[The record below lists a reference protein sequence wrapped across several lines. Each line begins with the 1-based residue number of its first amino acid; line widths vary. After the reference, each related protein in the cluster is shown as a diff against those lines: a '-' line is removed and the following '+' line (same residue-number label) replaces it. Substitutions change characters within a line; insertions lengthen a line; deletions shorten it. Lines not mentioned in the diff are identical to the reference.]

1 MTNISQLIETFNQKE
16 AEILNIE
23 YGIEVLYTDLM
34 SICPELGKEA
44 RADQI
49 ATLSGIVHEKTTNKE
64 FVDLITSIYE
74 HSEFQ
79 NQDEVIIRKIELW
92 RKDIIK
98 NTSLSKEFV
107 QKVQQIKSKTNRL
120 WELARKSL
128 HKKDKQNYLDSL
140 NELYSIK
147 IEEYESIKHHF
158 SFECPYDYFLD
169 SFEENLTCKEIE
181 PIFLEIKTHILEILN
196 TIDIE
201 KLPIEDSKLKTLENW
216 SLTKEQQE
224 NILTTMFNHLEL
236 KPDFFRHF
244 ETTHPFMIT
253 LSPNEE
259 RVGVAFRD
267 DPLFSFTS
275 GVHEAGHAL
284 YEHYQEYNDSIL
296 RGGSSMG
303 IHESQSLFWESH
315 ISTSKAFTN
324 SFFKEFQKQ
333 SNSQL
338 DNISADEFYKYSNRV
353 SKSLIRIEGDELTY
367 PLHIII
373 RFEIEKDLFNGKIT
387 VYDIEKVWNEKYK
400 EYFNTEP
407 QNFKE
412 GFMQDVHWSEA
423 LFGYFPTY
431 LLGRVYASQ
440 IEKELKNRISNYEE
454 VISNYE
460 FKIILEILA
469 KEILKYGKLK
479 TNKELI
485 NGFTKENCN
494 PKTYIEYLKNKYDS
508 IYEN

>member
-1 MTNISQLIETFNQKE
+1 MTNISQLIETFNEKE
-16 AEILNIE
+16 AEILKIE
-23 YGIEVLYTDLM
+23 YSIEVLYIDLM

-44 RADQI
+44 RGEQI
-49 ATLSGIVHEKTTNKE
+49 ATLSGIVHEKITNDT
-64 FVDLITSIYE
+64 FVELVSSIYE
-74 HSEFQ
+74 HPEFK
-79 NQDEVIIRKIELW
+79 NQEDVTVRKIKLW
-92 RKDIIK
+92 RKEIIK
-98 NTSLSKEFV
+98 NTSLSKEVV
-107 QKVQQIKSKTNRL
+107 QKIQQIKSKTNRL
-120 WELARKSL
+120 WEVARKSL
-128 HKKDKQNYLDSL
+128 DEKDKQLYLDSL

-169 SFEENLTCKEIE
+169 SFEENLTCNEVE
-181 PIFLEIKTHILEILN
+181 LIFSEIKIHILEILN
-196 TIDIE
+196 TIDTE

-216 SLTKEQQE
+216 TLTKEQQE

-236 KPDFFRHF
+236 KSDFFRYF

-324 SFFKEFQKQ
+324 SFYKEFQKE

-338 DNISADEFYKYSNRV
+338 DTISADEFYAYSNRV

-373 RFEIEKDLFNGKIT
+373 RFEIERDLFNGNIS
-387 VYDIEKVWNEKYK
+387 VYDIERIWNEKYK
-400 EYFNTEP
+400 EYFNKEP

-412 GFMQDVHWSEA
+412 GFMQDVHWSEG

-460 FKIILEILA
+460 FKTILDILA

-485 NGFTKENCN
+485 NGFTGENCN
-494 PKTYIEYLKNKYDS
+494 PNIYVKYLKNKFNL
-508 IYEN
+508 IYRN